1 VRDDS
6 EALAE
11 YAQSLKAATEFL
23 MDLGFDVDE
32 LINAKGFDKQ
42 KQILVAVNLLCESD
56 ERRKTYQVIVEDVQ
70 ARHRGLFP
78 HPGLF
83 DFDAEE
89 SASVRSTTSCR
100 MRANRRMSARCC
112 RTCTTWSMWQ

>member
-1 VRDDS
+1 
-6 EALAE
+6 
-11 YAQSLKAATEFL
+11 
-23 MDLGFDVDE
+23 
-32 LINAKGFDKQ
+32 
-42 KQILVAVNLLCESD
+42 VNLLCESD

-89 SASVRSTTSCR
+89 SAVTAIYNKLQDAASRPT
-100 MRANRRMSARCC
+100 SARCC
-112 RTCTTWSMWQ
+112 RTCTRWSTRH